1 MRPKRLLAIVLLLL
15 TAAVLTACNLPNEV
29 NNQDGSGGVQ
39 TAVAQTVAA
48 EEAQTS
54 QPSPE
59 EGETQAVPTATGEDQ
74 ATATSAPDPTDTE
87 EPTPTQEPSETP
99 LPCNAAEFV
108 TDVSIPDGKKFN
120 PGTAFTKTWR
130 LKNVGSCAWTS
141 GYDLVFSGGDAMS
154 GPSAQQLTT
163 DPIEPGETA
172 DISVD
177 LTAPASAGTYRGN
190 WELRDPSGTV
200 FGIENSSAGVFWVE
214 IEVIEP
220 TETPEPDDTPMVI
233 ITINPTLVL
242 LNPTV
247 TLNHASRGMIAE
259 GESPRSNANN
269 IGDTSDDKGNQ
280 GFLTFDL
287 SGIPDGATIVS
298 ARLIPAS
305 SDTLGEPFQDLG
317 YLRGYIDNY
326 GNLDAGD
333 YTNPPVVGAILR
345 VSSYDKLVND
355 SEQQSFS
362 PSGINGLQ
370 DALASDTFQMRL
382 QFNETETNND
392 GEADMV
398 RATFQ
403 LVIMYQNP

>member
-15 TAAVLTACNLPNEV
+15 TAALLTACNLPNDV

-48 EEAQTS
+48 EEAQTN

-59 EGETQAVPTATGEDQ
+59 EGEAQAAPTATGEDQ
-74 ATATSAPDPTDTE
+74 ATATSTPDTTDTE

-177 LTAPASAGTYRGN
+177 LTAPASPGVYRAN
-190 WELRDPSGTV
+190 WELRDPSDVV
-200 FGIENSSAGVFWVE
+200 FGIENSSSGNFWVE
-214 IEVIEP
+214 IEVVEP
-220 TETPEPDDTPMVI
+220 EAAVERST
-233 ITINPTLVL
+233 TLQRDPAHSKSISV
-242 LNPTV
+242 
-247 TLNHASRGMIAE
+247 G
-259 GESPRSNANN
+259 G
-269 IGDTSDDKGNQ
+269 
-280 GFLTFDL
+280 
-287 SGIPDGATIVS
+287 
-298 ARLIPAS
+298 AS
-305 SDTLGEPFQDLG
+305 SDTRLGIAPNGDALRAFIDFDLSEAVNLSSSSTINSATLDLTNFSGAGCFEFRHPLKVYQVSYGANPDYPADFNSAPIGTIASASSEAGINSPVDVKSELQSFVSSNGDGHFQIRMELEHDDSGSAFSCMMEWPNPVLN
-317 YLRGYIDNY
+317 I
-326 GNLDAGD
+326 D
-333 YTNPPVVGAILR
+333 YT
-345 VSSYDKLVND
+345 
-355 SEQQSFS
+355 E
-362 PSGINGLQ
+362 
-370 DALASDTFQMRL
+370 
-382 QFNETETNND
+382 
-392 GEADMV
+392 
-398 RATFQ
+398 
-403 LVIMYQNP
+403 